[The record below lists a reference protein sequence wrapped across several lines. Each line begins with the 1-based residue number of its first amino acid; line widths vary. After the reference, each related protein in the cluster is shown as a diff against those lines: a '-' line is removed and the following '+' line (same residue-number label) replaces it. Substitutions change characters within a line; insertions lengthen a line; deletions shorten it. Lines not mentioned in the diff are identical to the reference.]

1 MIFLSR
7 KGTPTKPLYAN
18 KDSKLAIVRKSRG
31 LSQQKLAD
39 LSNISIS
46 MIWHIEQ
53 KIKPV
58 ESLSF
63 ARFSRLL
70 NALSCKPIDLVEDE
84 TTLKIVKEIFK

>member
-31 LSQQKLAD
+31 LSQQKLSD
-39 LSNISIS
+39 LSGVSMS
-46 MIWHIEQ
+46 MIGHIEQ

-63 ARFSRLL
+63 ARFCKLL

-84 TTLKIVKEIFK
+84 TTLKIVENNF